1 MLSENK
7 LKGPWR
13 ITFDTNPDQCNL
25 RCIMCEE
32 HSNYN
37 IDNKSIIRI
46 MDFEIIEEII
56 EDAVNY
62 GLREIIPSTM
72 GEPLLYTRFTD
83 LVNLINC
90 HNLKGV

>member
-1 MLSENK
+1 LLSENK
-7 LKGPWR
+7 LIGPWR

-46 MDFEIIEEII
+46 MDFEIIEEVI
-56 EDAVNY
+56 EDVQWENLSY
-62 GLREIIPSTM
+62 TTV
-72 GEPLLYTRFTD
+72 LLT
-83 LVNLINC
+83 
-90 HNLKGV
+90 